1 MVKTDWRSEFDE
13 QVNDPRNTGLQS
25 FIVARSIIESEAEMR
40 NLEAPHLV
48 SPDLSDL
55 VSYWWEWV
63 EEQIKAAKIEVLE
76 ESMKF
81 RYKPQYRCG
90 DCAKKIKDK
99 IPNLNNNDPV

>member
-1 MVKTDWRSEFDE
+1 MTNTDWRSEFDK

-81 RYKPQYRCG
+81 QEDLCDGLG
-90 DCAKKIKDK
+90 DIGNWTEDK
-99 IPNLNNNDPV
+99 IEELKQK

>member
-1 MVKTDWRSEFDE
+1 MTNTDWRSEFDK

-40 NLEAPHLV
+40 DLEAPPLV

-63 EEQIKAAKIEVLE
+63 EEQIKAAKIEMLE
-76 ESMKF
+76 KVIAT
-81 RYKPQYRCG
+81 G
-90 DCAKKIKDK
+90 DGYLEKTHYGCVCELADIKQK
-99 IPNLNNNDPV
+99 